1 MSGHCSPDYLGWFY
15 VISHPFIYLPQ
26 PGDPLRVPSIQQYE
40 EFVDAHMYQQ
50 PMAAAAPTEAHID
63 QHDFGHAVVIFFIFL
78 FFCFVYYL
86 IINHCYVCLISI
98 TSRTLQQ
105 LMIV

>member
-1 MSGHCSPDYLGWFY
+1 VSGHCSPDYLGWFY

-63 QHDFGHAVVIFFIFL
+63 QHDFGHAVVIFFIFYFFAL
-78 FFCFVYYL
+78 F
-86 IINHCYVCLISI
+86 II
-98 TSRTLQQ
+98 
-105 LMIV
+105 